1 MEESNGKKRRADPT
15 AYPRNAR
22 KQAKLKGQAQEQEPH
37 VLSLA
42 IDYMQNLCLPNIPV
56 QEIFYRRQ
64 LTVNVFCI
72 SNIKDKNAAIYIYHE
87 GNARKSPDKVCS
99 FLHDYLKNVP
109 DKFTEFRLFSDN
121 CAGQNKNQTLCRYL
135 LSLTDTGR
143 FKKVKQYLSY
153 YRILVVQ
160 ILQKTYCIE

>member
-121 CAGQNKNQTLCRYL
+121 CA
-135 LSLTDTGR
+135 
-143 FKKVKQYLSY
+143 
-153 YRILVVQ
+153 RI
-160 ILQKTYCIE
+160 KHSADTYCPLLTQGGLKKFKNIILFGATVFYLAIGTLD